1 MFIIP
6 DDFVQKTSA
15 FHGEEGVVWLKRLPI
30 ILANCEQRWGLT
42 IAHPFIYQTYAYH
55 YVAPATRRDGQAVVV
70 KVHAPTNEFPYEAE
84 ALRLYDGHG
93 VARLLDYDIDDK
105 VLLLERLLPG
115 TSLLTVEDD
124 EVATTYAAGVMRKLW
139 RPAPASHAFP
149 SVADWGQGFQL
160 LRQRYAGGSGP
171 FPAALLAEAE
181 SLYAEMNAS
190 MTENV
195 LLHGDLHHENI
206 LAAEREPWQ
215 AIDPKGLI
223 GEPAYE
229 TGSLLRNRLPDM
241 RDLTQARSVLAWR
254 IDILAEEL
262 ELDRTRIRNWA
273 VAQVVLSLWWTVEDC
288 GELPEEGLAGAKLLA
303 EIKR

>member
-6 DDFVQKTSA
+6 DDFMQKASA
-15 FHGEEGVVWLKRLPI
+15 FHGEEGLAWLKRLPT
-30 ILANCEQRWGLT
+30 ILTNCEQRWGLT
-42 IAHPFIYQTYAYH
+42 IAHPFTYQTYAYH
-55 YVAPATRRDGQAVVV
+55 YVAPATRSDGQAVAV

-93 VARLLDYDIDDK
+93 MARLLDYDMDDK

-115 TSLLTVEDD
+115 TPLLTLEGD
-124 EVATTYAAGVMRKLW
+124 EKATSYAAGVMRKLW
-139 RPAPASHAFP
+139 RPVPASHAFP
-149 SVADWGQGFQL
+149 SVADWGRGYQR
-160 LRQRYAGGSGP
+160 LRQHYASGSGP

-181 SLYAEMNAS
+181 SLYTEMNAS
-190 MTENV
+190 MTEHV

-206 LAAEREPWQ
+206 LAAEREPWL
-215 AIDPKGLI
+215 AIDPKGLV

-241 RDLTQARSVLAWR
+241 HNLAQARSVLARR
-254 IDILAEEL
+254 IDILAEAL
-262 ELDRTRIRNWA
+262 ELDHTRIRNWA
-273 VAQVVLSLWWTVEDC
+273 VAQAVLSLWWDVEDSVDI
-288 GELPEEGLAGAKLLA
+288 PEEGLTCAKLLA